1 MLRDFDLSRTRKL
14 FEAKKLNNCDCH
26 GFSQTTTVESRKV
39 KEYDILNVHS
49 GEQNP
54 QWRGMPRSA
63 NMRYAIKT

>member
-1 MLRDFDLSRTRKL
+1 MTYLAREL
-14 FEAKKLNNCDCH
+14 FEAKKKNNNNNNCDCH